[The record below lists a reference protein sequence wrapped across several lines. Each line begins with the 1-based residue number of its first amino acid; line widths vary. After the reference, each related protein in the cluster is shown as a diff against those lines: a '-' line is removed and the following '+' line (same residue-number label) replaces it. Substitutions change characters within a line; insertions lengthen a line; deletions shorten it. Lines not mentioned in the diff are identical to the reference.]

1 MKTMCNTY
9 LYLLYLFI
17 SSVTC
22 YDVTNSIDFEGN
34 GCNTQLMVG
43 DNTIAEVIATPQAGV
58 LPDSSK
64 CEAKFQAI
72 PADRKLKIYI
82 KDFFM
87 GPGACGHKLKIYDG
101 VEFVSQDP
109 KWEFSCNTEIQDVY
123 TSSTNQVIIAFTK
136 PSVDTSQLYRFKI
149 HLTTDREEP
158 YLFFEALNKPDKALN
173 LPDTILQHRKRRE
186 TVNQPSYTAPLT
198 GGAGESG
205 GGGITSGAIAGI
217 AVGGVVGVVIIIA
230 ICIYLLWKFMRQ
242 AEEKKRYVAEPPPAI
257 SVISAPPLSNCGIA
271 PGSSRR
277 SFRSQSH
284 VAFSTVSKKSD
295 PSDSISKSRSQKSF
309 DNHAFSQDGTSVS
322 SSHTRTENSKDGEG
336 ASNTNNKSEYKE
348 DLKMNHN
355 LRRSTGKDKKK
366 EKINY
371 PDVVDSAR
379 KSEKNRPTKNYDDD
393 DFRNTKSRSDSVRR
407 SEKEKEKS
415 KHRSDS
421 TKRGDFREQSESAR
435 RDKERGMYRLHKH
448 RDDNDYS
455 SDERDHERFYERDER
470 PQKHEKNQNDRH
482 LKYRQSDKHKT
493 ESVNTD
499 DSGNT
504 YISSVSDRYHER
516 NNRWNRQTDK
526 QETRR
531 YPNDRKYRD
540 DRQHEH
546 RHRDER
552 YDDRRYGDDR
562 NYRDRYSE
570 KSSSQRQGRVDMQ
583 SRKNHDF
590 EEREFDRRRSRRE
603 ESGRQRSHSSSH
615 QGKYSDHDRYRDRD
629 QRSHFEDERNS
640 GLRRRESS
648 RSQSGRHRSRSS
660 YR

>member
-72 PADRKLKIYI
+72 PADRKLKIYM

-149 HLTTDREEP
+149 HLTTDR
-158 YLFFEALNKPDKALN
+158 A
-173 LPDTILQHRKRRE
+173 
-186 TVNQPSYTAPLT
+186 APL
-198 GGAGESG
+198 GSAGDAG
-205 GGGITSGAIAGI
+205 DGGITSGAIAGI
-217 AVGGVVGVVIIIA
+217 AVGAVVGVVIIIA

-295 PSDSISKSRSQKSF
+295 PGDSISKSRSQKSF
-309 DNHAFSQDGTSVS
+309 DNHGFSQDGTSVS
-322 SSHTRTENSKDGEG
+322 SSLTRTENSKDNEG
-336 ASNTNNKSEYKE
+336 AGNTNYKSEYKE

-355 LRRSTGKDKKK
+355 LRRSTGKDKKE

-379 KSEKNRPTKNYDDD
+379 KSEKNRPTKNYDED

-407 SEKEKEKS
+407 SEKEKS
-415 KHRSDS
+415 RHRSDS
-421 TKRGDFREQSESAR
+421 MKRGDFRERSESAG
-435 RDKERGMYRLHKH
+435 RDKERGISRLHKH
-448 RDDNDYS
+448 RNDNDYS
-455 SDERDHERFYERDER
+455 SDERDRERYNERDQR
-470 PQKHEKNQNDRH
+470 PQKHERNQTDRH
-482 LKYRQSDKHKT
+482 QKYRQSDKHKT

-499 DSGNT
+499 DSGTT

-516 NNRWNRQTDK
+516 NNRRTDK
-526 QETRR
+526 QENRR

-540 DRQHEH
+540 DRQNEH
-546 RHRDER
+546 RHCDER

-570 KSSSQRQGRVDMQ
+570 KSSSQRQGRSDMQ
-583 SRKNHDF
+583 SRKNHDL
-590 EEREFDRRRSRRE
+590 EEREFERRRSRRE

>member
-1 MKTMCNTY
+1 MCRNTV
-9 LYLLYLFI
+9 LYLLFLFI
-17 SSVTC
+17 SPVTC
-22 YDVTNSIDFEGN
+22 YDVTNSIDFEGS

-82 KDFFM
+82 QDFFM

-149 HLTTDREEP
+149 HLTTDR
-158 YLFFEALNKPDKALN
+158 A
-173 LPDTILQHRKRRE
+173 
-186 TVNQPSYTAPLT
+186 APLT
-198 GGAGESG
+198 GGAGGDGG

-217 AVGGVVGVVIIIA
+217 AVGCVVGVVIIIA

-284 VAFSTVSKKSD
+284 VAFSTVSKKGD
-295 PSDSISKSRSQKSF
+295 TSDSLSKSRSQKSF
-309 DNHAFSQDGTSVS
+309 DNHGFSQDGTSVS
-322 SSHTRTENSKDGEG
+322 SSHTRTENSKDDQG
-336 ASNTNNKSEYKE
+336 ASNKNYKSEYKE
-348 DLKMNHN
+348 DLKRSDN
-355 LRRSTGKDKKK
+355 LRRSTAKDRKE

-379 KSEKNRPTKNYDDD
+379 KSEKNRQTRSYDDD

-407 SEKEKEKS
+407 TEKEKEKS
-415 KHRSDS
+415 RHRSDS
-421 TKRGDFREQSESAR
+421 MKKGDFRERSESAG
-435 RDKERGMYRLHKH
+435 RDKERDMYRLQKP
-448 RDDNDYS
+448 RDDNDYN
-455 SDERDHERFYERDER
+455 SDERDRERYYERKER

-482 LKYRQSDKHKT
+482 QKYRQSDKYKT
-493 ESVNTD
+493 ESVYTD
-499 DSGNT
+499 DSGAT

-516 NNRWNRQTDK
+516 SNRRNRQTDK
-526 QETRR
+526 QENRR
-531 YPNDRKYRD
+531 YPNDRKHRD
-540 DRQHEH
+540 DRRNEH
-546 RHRDER
+546 RHHEEQ

-570 KSSSQRQGRVDMQ
+570 RSSSQRRGRSDIQ

-590 EEREFDRRRSRRE
+590 EERESDRRRSRRE
-603 ESGRQRSHSSSH
+603 ESGRQRSHSTSH
-615 QGKYSDHDRYRDRD
+615 QEKYADYDRNRDKD
-629 QRSHFEDERNS
+629 QRSHYEDERNP

>member
-149 HLTTDREEP
+149 HLTTDR
-158 YLFFEALNKPDKALN
+158 A
-173 LPDTILQHRKRRE
+173 
-186 TVNQPSYTAPLT
+186 APLT